1 MKSQINLLSDEF
13 TPHFEL
19 VSLSHLLIFSVL
31 SIFLCGGVYAAVSYQ
46 KLSTETEISATN
58 LLLSER
64 QQTIDAMTT
73 ELSAKSNDPLLEAR
87 LASLKQLTATKASL
101 LANLEDL
108 SGLQQGSFSTMFDS
122 LAQAQSNA
130 LWLTEF
136 TVSSGELTIGGE
148 LSTPS
153 ALPIWIQQL
162 QNTDFFKGQSFNV
175 ANVSRNNDTLSF
187 ELMSKPAT
195 EGVQASNGDVDDAMA
210 TTVGDDNGE

>member
-19 VSLSHLLIFSVL
+19 VSLSHLLVFSAL
-31 SIFLCGGVYAAVSYQ
+31 SILLCGGIYAAVSYQ
-46 KLSTETEISATN
+46 KLSTETEISAIN

-122 LAQAQSNA
+122 LAQAQSSA

-136 TVSSGELTIGGE
+136 TVSSGELAIGGE
-148 LSTPS
+148 LSSPS

-162 QNTDFFKGQSFNV
+162 QNTDFFKGQTFNV

-195 EGVQASNGDVDDAMA
+195 EGVQASNGDEDNAIVAN
-210 TTVGDDNGE
+210 VGDDSGE